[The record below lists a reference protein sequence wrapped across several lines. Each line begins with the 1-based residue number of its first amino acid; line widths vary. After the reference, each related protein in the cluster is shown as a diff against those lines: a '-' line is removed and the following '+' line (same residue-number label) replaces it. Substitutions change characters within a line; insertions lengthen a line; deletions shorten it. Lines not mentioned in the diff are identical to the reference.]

1 MGFLEL
7 TGRAGRSQL
16 GLGLLST
23 AGVLCCVQAPLEIIA
38 GSTCALS
45 CFLSLLSQFKGS
57 TNLFVYGFIADEW
70 RLYNRDRCSP
80 RY

>member
-23 AGVLCCVQAPLEIIA
+23 AGVLCCMQAPLEIIA
-38 GSTCALS
+38 RSTRALS

-57 TNLFVYGFIADEW
+57 TNLFIYGFIADEL
-70 RLYNRDRCSP
+70 RLYNLDRRSP